1 MPIYTNDQLTLHQ
14 LEKLAER
21 FSMST
26 QDAAKFMLWS
36 RQMPSLAEKPLQQRI
51 AKFRELHPVLWP
63 EQVMSDPD

>member
-1 MPIYTNDQLTLHQ
+1 METAVPAYTNDQLTLDH

-36 RQMPSLAEKPLQQRI
+36 RQKPWLADKPIQQRI
-51 AKFRELHPVLWP
+51 AKFREQHPLVWP
-63 EQVMSDPD
+63 EH